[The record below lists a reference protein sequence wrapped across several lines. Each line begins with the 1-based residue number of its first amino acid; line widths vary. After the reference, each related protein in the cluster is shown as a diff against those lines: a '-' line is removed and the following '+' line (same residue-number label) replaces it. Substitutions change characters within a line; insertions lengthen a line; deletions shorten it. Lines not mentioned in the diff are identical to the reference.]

1 MKTSEL
7 VGMIALLLI
16 WAFALVPAIRN
27 LKLIYT
33 NEFIPRISEGRRN
46 LLLIFYA
53 IGFLGI
59 FLGAAF
65 FIYKIQDALFS

>member
-7 VGMIALLLI
+7 VGMLALLLI
-16 WAFALVPAIRN
+16 WAFALVPATKN
-27 LKLIYT
+27 LKLIYK
-33 NEFIPRISEGRRN
+33 NEFTPQISEGRRV
-46 LLLIFYA
+46 LLLVFYV

-65 FIYKIQDALFS
+65 FIYKIQDALF